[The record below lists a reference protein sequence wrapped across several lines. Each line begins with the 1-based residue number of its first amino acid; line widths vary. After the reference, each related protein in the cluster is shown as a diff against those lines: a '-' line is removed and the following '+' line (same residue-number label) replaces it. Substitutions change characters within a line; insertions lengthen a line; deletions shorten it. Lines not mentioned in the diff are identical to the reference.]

1 MDKKTM
7 FVLFFAN
14 LAAMQYHPR
23 NRNDAGNFDHVDLE
37 GLSDIARRMVG
48 MVELAELMGA
58 FDAEE
63 V

>member
-23 NRNDAGNFDHVDLE
+23 NRNDAGNFDDVDLE
-37 GLSDIARRMVG
+37 GLSEVARKLVG
-48 MVELAELMGA
+48 LVEIAELSGL
-58 FDAEE
+58 FDEE
-63 V
+63 D

>member
-23 NRNDAGNFDHVDLE
+23 NRIDGNFDHVDLE